1 MIVNGT
7 ASHFPYFLQ
16 CATEGTVMKISLKSI
31 SVGVA
36 LSTLSV
42 AAMAADP
49 IVGTWQ
55 TYEDNQPKAQVQI
68 SQTGSTFTG
77 KIVAGNTEKAKSFVG
92 KTVLTGVKAAGNGKY
107 AGKAKDPRWGFGLGA
122 NILVSGSTL
131 TLSVPVKGSQT
142 WKKIR

>member
-1 MIVNGT
+1 
-7 ASHFPYFLQ
+7 
-16 CATEGTVMKISLKSI
+16 MKISLKSI

-77 KIVAGNTEKAKSFVG
+77 KIVAGNTEKAKSEVALKLNPEYLGEVRLSMTVDKDKGTVSVNFRTG
-92 KTVLTGVKAAGNGKY
+92 SKTAKKALEGNIKSLEEAFSAAGLKLD
-107 AGKAKDPRWGFGLGA
+107 KFE
-122 NILVSGSTL
+122 VSIDDQL
-131 TLSVPVKGSQT
+131 A
-142 WKKIR
+142 